1 MHVPAALSETVA
13 WWAAAYGDHRLLSV
27 SVRFLHIIGLVIGG
41 GTAIVTDRAI
51 LIGARGGLPE
61 RASAMALLH
70 RSHRTV
76 VPALVLV
83 VATGVLLSAADLSTF
98 FGSPIYWLKL
108 SLVALL
114 LVNGAGLVAAE
125 RLATRTNAWRRLA
138 FGSAASLTLWVVLLF
153 VGTLLTASA

>member
-1 MHVPAALSETVA
+1 MHVPAVFSDAVA
-13 WWAAAYGDHRLLSV
+13 WWAAAYADHRLLSV
-27 SVRFLHIIGLVIGG
+27 SIRFLHIAGLVIGG
-41 GTAIVTDRAI
+41 GTAILTDRAI
-51 LIGARGGLPE
+51 LRGARGAADE
-61 RASAMALLH
+61 RASAMASLH

-83 VATGVLLSAADLSTF
+83 VATGVLLSAADVSTF
-98 FGSPIYWLKL
+98 FASPIYWTKL

-125 RLATRTNAWRRLA
+125 RLAVRRNAWRRLA
-138 FGSAASLTLWVVLLF
+138 FGSAASLTLWIVLLF

>member
-1 MHVPAALSETVA
+1 MHVPAVLSDAVT
-13 WWAAAYGDHRLLSV
+13 WWASAYGDHRILSV
-27 SVRFLHIIGLVIGG
+27 SIRFLHIAGLVIGG

-51 LIGARGGLPE
+51 LIGARGSADQ
-61 RASAMALLH
+61 RASALAVLS

-83 VATGVLLSAADLSTF
+83 VASGVLLSAADLSTF
-98 FGSPIYWLKL
+98 FASPIYWVKL

-114 LVNGAGLVAAE
+114 FVNGALLVAAE
-125 RLATRTNAWRRLA
+125 RLAVRKNSWRRLGI
-138 FGSAASLTLWVVLLF
+138 GSAASLTLWIVLLF

>member
-1 MHVPAALSETVA
+1 MHVPAAISDALT

-27 SVRFLHIIGLVIGG
+27 SIRFLHIAGLVIGG

-51 LIGARGGLPE
+51 LRGARGSSDE
-61 RASAMALLH
+61 RVSAMASLH

-83 VATGVLLSAADLSTF
+83 VSTGVLLSAGDLSTF
-98 FGSPIYWLKL
+98 LASRIYWVKL
-108 SLVALL
+108 ALVALL

-125 RLATRTNAWRRLA
+125 RLAARRDAWRRLA
-138 FGSAASLTLWVVLLF
+138 FGSAASLTLWIVLLF